1 MDKNSII
8 GIIII
13 VGILIVYS
21 ILNKPSEEQ
30 LARRQHMADSIQKIR
45 LEQFEHEQ
53 AAKIKQ
59 DSLAALT
66 ITMAVTDTNKAGLQK
81 MFGDFGPAA
90 AGKNEFYTI
99 ENNLIRLIVSTK
111 GGRPYSVEL
120 KNYKTHD
127 SLPLLLFSGD
137 STIFGFNFGYQDRY
151 ISTND
156 LFFTTLSDQ
165 KNFNAGEDSVSLSF
179 VLSATDEKYIRY
191 TYTVYHNTYMIGF
204 KVDFVGL
211 EEISTRSTQS
221 VDLNWEMFLPQQEQE
236 KKNENIYTTIYYKP
250 HQNDVEY
257 FNARSNKD
265 KVSEEIPAKVTWIAF
280 KSQFFSSVLIS
291 DNSFETPKLEYFNLP
306 EEDKYLKKFR
316 AEIGVPFN
324 HSGNESVSMKFFF
337 GPNKYN
343 LLKKYTEYDLK
354 ELVPLGKNIIKWINQ
369 YVIILIFDWLS
380 KFIENYGLIILL
392 LTIIIKIGLF
402 PLTYR
407 SYLSTAKM
415 KVLKP
420 QIDELNAKF
429 PKGKEMEKQQA
440 TMALYRKAGASPF
453 GGCLPQLLQFPIL
466 FAMFKFFPTS
476 IELRQESFLWAKDL
490 STYDSILDLPF
501 SIPLGYGD
509 HVSLFTILMTVS
521 TIFSIRLS
529 SQTTAST
536 QQMPGMKTMMYIMP
550 VMFMFILNSF
560 SAALTY
566 YYFLANMI
574 TFGQNWIFKQ
584 FIDEA
589 ALLKKMEAR
598 KAKPVKKSSWQERM
612 EKMAKN
618 RGYKPPAKSGN
629 KPVRKK

>member
-1 MDKNSII
+1 MDRNSII

-21 ILNKPSEEQ
+21 IINKPSEEE
-30 LARRQHMADSIQKIR
+30 LARRQHMADSLRNVR
-45 LEQFEHEQ
+45 LEQFELEQ
-53 AAKIKQ
+53 AEIRKQ
-59 DSLAALT
+59 DSLAASKTTL
-66 ITMAVTDTNKAGLQK
+66 AVTDTNKTNLQR
-81 MFGDFGPAA
+81 MFGDFGSAA
-90 AGKNEFYTI
+90 TGENEFYTI
-99 ENNLIRLIVSTK
+99 ENNLIKLVVSSK

-120 KNYKTHD
+120 KKYKTHD
-127 SLPLLLFSGD
+127 SLPLILFSGD
-137 STIFGFNFGYQDRY
+137 STIFGLNFGYQDRL

-156 LFFTTLSDQ
+156 LFFQALSDE
-165 KNFNAGEDSVSLSF
+165 KNLYAGEDSVSLS
-179 VLSATDEKYIRY
+179 LTLNASEGKYIKY
-191 TYTVYHNTYMIGF
+191 TYTVHHDKYMVGF
-204 KVDFVGL
+204 NVDFVGL

-221 VDLNWEMFLPQQEQE
+221 VDLNWEMYVPQQEQE

-250 HQNDVEY
+250 YQNDVEY

-265 KVSEEIPAKVTWIAF
+265 KMSEEIPAKVTWIAF
-280 KSQFFSSVLIS
+280 KDQFFSSVLIS
-291 DNSFETPKLEYFNLP
+291 DDPFETPKVEYFNLP
-306 EEDKYLKKFR
+306 DEDRFLKKLR
-316 AEIGVPFN
+316 AEIGVPFY

-343 LLKKYTEYDLK
+343 LLKKYKEYELK
-354 ELVPLGKNIIKWINQ
+354 ELVPLGNNIIKWINQ
-369 YVIILIFDWLS
+369 YVIISIFDWLS
-380 KFIENYGLIILL
+380 KFISNYGLIILL
-392 LTIIIKIGLF
+392 LTIIIKIGLL

-415 KVLKP
+415 RVLKP
-420 QIDELNAKF
+420 QIDELNAKY

-466 FAMFKFFPTS
+466 FAMFRFFPSS
-476 IELRQESFLWAKDL
+476 IELRQQSFLWAKDL

-521 TIFSIRLS
+521 TIISIRVS
-529 SQTTAST
+529 SQTTASS

-574 TFGQNWIFKQ
+574 TFGQNWLFKQ
-584 FIDEA
+584 FIDEE
-589 ALLKKMEAR
+589 ALLKKMAAR
-598 KAKPVKKSSWQERM
+598 QAKSKKKSGWQERM
-612 EKMAKN
+612 EKMAKE

-629 KPVRKK
+629 KPLKKR